1 MAENEDGQE
10 KKHEPGQKKWDDA
23 AERGQTP
30 RSGDVSSAAVL
41 LAGAAAL
48 TFGSGPMVKGIRDV
62 FRYSLQSVPDGP
74 LDEAW
79 ASEALATSVLGIGTS
94 LALPLAVISIAAL
107 AANLMQTRMQL
118 APKALEP
125 KFDKL
130 NALTGL
136 KQAYL
141 SWTPLVE
148 LGKGVGKVGAVVF
161 AAYLAVGADAAEL
174 STLALV
180 SPGELVQVLATLAW
194 RLVAGAIP
202 LIVII
207 AAGDYAYSYYRM
219 NENLKRT
226 DQELK
231 EDNKNADGDPQMKAR
246 RKQRAREMLFNGS
259 LKLVAEADV
268 VITNPTHYAIAL
280 RYRRGQDIAPVVLAK
295 GVDIG
300 AARIRRAALQAGV
313 PRVENRPLARAL
325 WRQAKANQAIPEDLY
340 APVAKVLA
348 VVLARRRKRLK

>member
-1 MAENEDGQE
+1 MAESEDGQE
-10 KKHEPGQKKWDDA
+10 KKHEPGDKKWEEA

-30 RSGDVSSAAVL
+30 RSADVSSAAVL
-41 LAGAAAL
+41 LAGGAAL
-48 TFGSGPMVKGIRDV
+48 AFGGAPIAKGVRDV
-62 FRYSLQSVPDGP
+62 FRYGMQGIPGGP
-74 LDEAW
+74 IDAAW
-79 ASEALATSVLGIGTS
+79 AGEALSVAVLGTATS
-94 LALPLAVISIAAL
+94 LALPLSVVAIAAL
-107 AANLMQTRMQL
+107 AANLLQTRMQL

-125 KFDKL
+125 KIEKL
-130 NALTGL
+130 NVLSGL
-136 KQAYL
+136 KQTYF

-148 LGKGVGKVGAVVF
+148 LGKGVGKVGAVAF

-180 SPGELVQVLATLAW
+180 TPGELVQVLVSLAW

-202 LIVII
+202 LIVAI
-207 AAGDYAYSYYRM
+207 AVGDYAYSWYRM
-219 NENLKRT
+219 NEQLKRT

-231 EDNKNADGDPQMKAR
+231 EDNKNAEGDPQMKAR

-268 VITNPTHYAIAL
+268 VITNPTPYAIAL
-280 RYRRGQDIAPVVLAK
+280 RYRRGQDIAPVVVAK

-300 AARIRRAALQAGV
+300 AARIRRAALEAGV

-325 WRQAKANQAIPEDLY
+325 WRQAKASQPIPEDLY

-348 VVLARRRKRLK
+348 VVLARRRRR